1 MNITKITAFTP
12 LKLVLWVHAIARNDT
27 PTAPINAL
35 PTHEYSS
42 HLAGV
47 SLPTG
52 RVLAGGSG
60 FLSRSSTTMSSS
72 AGFREAST
80 IRAATRTPHVRPPLK
95 PRETR
100 LRDPRTHPPHVFA

>member
-60 FLSRSSTTMSSS
+60 FLSSSTTTMSSS
-72 AGFREAST
+72 AGFEQTAP
-80 IRAATRTPHVRPPLK
+80 TRRGPPPTRPGRPAD
-95 PRETR
+95 PREPAAPR
-100 LRDPRTHPPHVFA
+100 PRTTPRRTSH